1 MMKTYSN
8 PGYNPRPHLGKM
20 LSLEQAAKL
29 TGFNQ
34 KTIRSWV
41 SDGTLPWYKYGE
53 GYVVH
58 YRDLLRAQW
67 AVTKDRKHS
76 KVYK

>member
-29 TGFNQ
+29 VGFNQ
-34 KTIRSWV
+34 KTIRSWI
-41 SDGTLPWYKYGE
+41 SNGTLTWYKYDE
-53 GYVVH
+53 SYVVH

-67 AVTKDRKHS
+67 EQTKDKKHS
-76 KVYK
+76 RAHR